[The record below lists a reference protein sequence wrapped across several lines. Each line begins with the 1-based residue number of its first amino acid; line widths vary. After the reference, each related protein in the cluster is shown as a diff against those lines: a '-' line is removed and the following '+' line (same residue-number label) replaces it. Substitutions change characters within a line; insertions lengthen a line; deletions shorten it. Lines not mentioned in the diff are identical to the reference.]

1 MILKEVKWCQNKLSM
16 SQKDMSMEGFDKQKI
31 IQLPF
36 QFTVSVW
43 HVWLSL
49 NQQVLLIL
57 VLSNIDYSKS
67 CTNASSPNFVD
78 HDVDCFCLRA
88 TMEA

>member
-1 MILKEVKWCQNKLSM
+1 M

-67 CTNASSPNFVD
+67 YTNVSSSNFVD
-78 HDVDCFCLRA
+78 HGVDSICLRA